1 MTGDNQHDA
10 TTELN
15 EALAASF
22 AAGNFDGM
30 GPFYTEDVRILPPRG
45 KLLEGR
51 EAAVGFWRNVA
62 NRFDTIAYT
71 TVDLKQLGDAARR
84 ETGTYTMGAPDGG
97 EAVQG
102 KYIFVWQLVDGEWQ
116 IESGIWNRSG
126 DGAGRQ
132 GQGQGQ
138 GQGGRGAGQGG
149 RAAAARVAADRV
161 VADRVGQGGQGG
173 GGQGGGGRGG
183 GYRQGASRP
192 SFQTGRAG
200 AGAGGPRGGP
210 GRRCRRGRPRRWR
223 RWRWR
228 RWRPL
233 RRARPASTP
242 RPRIDGGPHGPGPRR
257 YDGRVAR
264 SSLITTGVSPCAI

>member
-84 ETGTYTMGAPDGG
+84 ETGTYAMRAPDDGQ
-97 EAVQG
+97 AVQG

-138 GQGGRGAGQGG
+138 GGRGAGQGG
-149 RAAAARVAADRV
+149 RGGGR
-161 VADRVGQGGQGG
+161 GGQGG
-173 GGQGGGGRGG
+173 GGQRPGGQGPGGQGGGQGGG

-200 AGAGGPRGGP
+200 AGAGGQRGGY
-210 GRRCRRGRPRRWR
+210 
-223 RWRWR
+223 
-228 RWRPL
+228 
-233 RRARPASTP
+233 
-242 RPRIDGGPHGPGPRR
+242 GGGAAGGGNGGGGNGGGGGGGLYEGQAGLYAPPK
-257 YDGRVAR
+257 D
-264 SSLITTGVSPCAI
+264 